1 MEQKLHNNWLH
12 WDMNKIYR
20 SFANEKKKL
29 PRVTKKNLMLKML
42 YKIMQENC
50 SIWQCR
56 RTLKISIEDLKS
68 SENSNKILTC
78 TVYAIKTNN
87 KNKKNW
93 EFCFKF
99 FPCPHSLWQKNL
111 LNVNKCFSRGK
122 FEHIE
127 AKTSPIKALLYC
139 KISTASNN
147 PNY

>member
-111 LNVNKCFSRGK
+111 LNVNKCFFQRQIRTFWSYWHPQLRLHCK
-122 FEHIE
+122 NS
-127 AKTSPIKALLYC
+127 TSI
-139 KISTASNN
+139 N